1 MRLVK
6 ASEMQ
11 EMDRLTIEEIGIP
24 GIVLMENAATGAVR
38 VFLAHF
44 APPLNSRVL
53 ILCGRGNNGG
63 DGYVMARYLSEA
75 GLKVTVLVLAEFKKI
90 AGDALVNLEILRRM
104 GLDIHE
110 VPAEEQWKKQRR
122 LLKDCD
128 FIIDGL
134 LGTGLNSPVRGLYA
148 RVIEDVN
155 RANKPVTAIDIPS
168 GLNADTGQVM
178 GVSVQADLTI
188 TFGFPKIGQLVFP
201 GAGLVGRL
209 VRIGIGIPDT
219 VTESL
224 PSKYQLIEARD
235 FHDLFA
241 SVKQDIHKGNRG
253 HLLVLAGSTG
263 KTGAATLS
271 CLGALRAGAGLVTLG
286 IPKSL
291 NPILENKLTEAMT
304 YPLPETAESS
314 LSLEA
319 EKEIFNLME
328 GKTAVAIGPG
338 LSTHAE
344 TSLLVRRLVANCPLP
359 MVIDAD
365 GLNALSSDPS
375 ALAKC
380 RGRTIL
386 TPHPGEMAR
395 LAGISNSEVQ
405 ADRIGTAE
413 AFAQKHGCC
422 LVLKGARTVI
432 AEPEG
437 QIHINPTGNPALSS
451 GGSGDVLT
459 GLIGGFLARGWPPAK
474 AAAAGVYLHGL
485 AADRLSEEMGQ
496 SGILAGELLD
506 VIPGLASSLARA
518 EWPLKQPPM
527 EKDLHQPL

>member
-6 ASEMQ
+6 AFEMQ

-24 GIVLMENAATGAVR
+24 GVVLMENAARGASR

-44 APPLNSRVL
+44 APPPDSRVL

-63 DGYVMARYLSEA
+63 DGYVMARVLSQA
-75 GLKVTVLVLAEFKKI
+75 GLKVTVLVLAEFNKI
-90 AGDALVNLEILRRM
+90 AGDALVNLQIIRRM
-104 GLDIHE
+104 GLDILE
-110 VPAEEQWKKQRR
+110 ATSEEQWKRQRR

-134 LGTGLNSPVRGLYA
+134 LGTGLNSSVRGFYA
-148 RVIEDVN
+148 RVIDDLN
-155 RANKPVTAIDIPS
+155 RARKPVTAIDVPS
-168 GLNADTGQVM
+168 GLNSDTGQVM
-178 GVSVQADLTI
+178 GVAVQADLTI
-188 TFGFPKIGQLVFP
+188 TFGYPKIGQLVFP

-209 VRIGIGIPDT
+209 VRIDIGIPDA
-219 VTESL
+219 VTERI
-224 PSKYQLIEARD
+224 PSRYRLIEAGDFRD
-235 FHDLFA
+235 LLA
-241 SVKQDIHKGNRG
+241 SEKQDIHKGHRG

-263 KTGAATLS
+263 KTGAATLTS
-271 CLGALRAGAGLVTLG
+271 LGALRAGAGLVTLG

-304 YPLPETAESS
+304 FPLPETAEFS

-319 EKEIFNLME
+319 EKEIFGLME

-338 LSTHAE
+338 LSTHGE
-344 TSLLVRRLVANCPLP
+344 TSSLVRRIVAKCPLP

-365 GLNALSSDPS
+365 GLNALSSDP
-375 ALAKC
+375 AVLAKC
-380 RGRTIL
+380 RGRAIL

-395 LAGISNSEVQ
+395 LAGISNAEVQ
-405 ADRIGTAE
+405 ADRIGVAE
-413 AFAQKHGCC
+413 AFVQKHGCC
-422 LVLKGARTVI
+422 LVLKGARTVV

-437 QIHINPTGNPALSS
+437 QIYLNPTGNPALSS

-459 GLIGGFLARGWPPAK
+459 GLIAGFLARGWPLSK
-474 AAAAGVYLHGL
+474 AGAAGVYLHGL
-485 AADRLSEEMGQ
+485 AADRLSEDMGP

-506 VIPGLASSLARA
+506 VIPELAFSLARG

-527 EKDLHQPL
+527 ERDFHPPL

>member
-24 GIVLMENAATGAVR
+24 GVVLMENAARGASR

-44 APPLNSRVL
+44 APPPDSRVL

-63 DGYVMARYLSEA
+63 DGYVMARVLHEA
-75 GLKVTVLVLAEFKKI
+75 GLKVTVLVLAEFDKI

-104 GLDIHE
+104 GLDILE
-110 VPAEEQWKKQRR
+110 VPSEEQWKKQRR

-134 LGTGLNSPVRGLYA
+134 LGTGLNSSVRGFYA
-148 RVIEDVN
+148 RVIEEVN

-178 GVSVQADLTI
+178 GIALQADLTV
-188 TFGFPKIGQLVFP
+188 TFGFPKVGQLVFP

-209 VRIGIGIPDT
+209 VLIDIGIPDA
-219 VTESL
+219 VVERIPGRYHLTE
-224 PSKYQLIEARD
+224 AADFRD
-235 FHDLFA
+235 LLA
-241 SVKQDIHKGNRG
+241 SGKQDIHKGNRG

-263 KTGAATLS
+263 KTGAATLTS
-271 CLGALRAGAGLVTLG
+271 LGALRAGAGLVTLG
-286 IPKSL
+286 VPKSL

-304 YPLPETAESS
+304 FPLPETGESS

-319 EKEIFNLME
+319 EKEIFRLME
-328 GKTAVAIGPG
+328 GKTALAIGPG
-338 LSTHAE
+338 LSTHEE
-344 TSLLVRRLVANCPLP
+344 TSLLVRRIVAKCPLP

-365 GLNALSSDPS
+365 GLNALSSDLS

-380 RGRTIL
+380 RGRAIL

-405 ADRIGTAE
+405 ADRLGTAE
-413 AFAQKHGCC
+413 AFVRKHGCC

-437 QIHINPTGNPALSS
+437 RVHVNPTGNPALSS

-459 GLIGGFLARGWPPAK
+459 GLIAGFLARGWPPAK
-474 AAAAGVYLHGL
+474 AALAGVYLHGL
-485 AADRLSEEMGQ
+485 AADRLSEDMGL

-506 VIPGLASSLARA
+506 VIPGLAFSLARA

-527 EKDLHQPL
+527 ERDFHQPL